1 MKSWLKSLILK
12 FLWFVGKSTRLH
24 AINKSLLE
32 SNYLKLLEN
41 KKYKN
46 EKHLINF
53 GFKVYSQSDED
64 GIIEEIF
71 NRIMI

>member
-41 KKYKN
+41 KNIKMKSTLLILDLKFILNQMKMVLLKKYST
-46 EKHLINF
+46 E
-53 GFKVYSQSDED
+53 
-64 GIIEEIF
+64 
-71 NRIMI
+71 